1 MPAPIQVG
9 PSLFDPLSREFIED
23 PYPTFRKLRAEDP
36 VHWSEQLRSWVVSR
50 YHDTR
55 RVLVEYDT
63 YCADSRPM
71 GGDDHGASI
80 SIQSLDPPDHTVV
93 QRLLNSSFHA
103 ALTSDVRA
111 LTQERA
117 EKLLSTAAE
126 RGETT
131 DFVNHV
137 AAPLSLE
144 VTLRLLGVDIKSR
157 HLLECSAAI
166 VRDMMSGLE
175 PGATG
180 PGQAAREQLAETI
193 EGLLESPGADG
204 MTRYLAE
211 ADSIRELPRSYVVNS
226 LRVFLLAGI
235 NSTQR
240 FLANS
245 LLALLSNLDAFTAL
259 GRCTAPA
266 KALHELARYDSPV
279 QAQEKMVLTDT
290 ELGGRRLRRGD
301 LVVVLLGSA
310 NRDEAVFGRPDAL
323 VLDRTPNP
331 HLGFG
336 VGHHTCL
343 GAPLALLVAQAVLP
357 YLSRRFPRTRLVGSP
372 VRDSNP
378 TLRGLLSLPVS
389 LHG

>member
-9 PSLFDPLSREFIED
+9 PSLFEPLSREFIED
-23 PYPTFRKLRAEDP
+23 PYPTYRKLRAEDP

-50 YHDTR
+50 YHDAR

-63 YCADSRPM
+63 YSADYRRAGSDNRRGP
-71 GGDDHGASI
+71 AT
-80 SIQSLDPPDHTVV
+80 IQSLDPPDHTAVRRV
-93 QRLLNSSFHA
+93 LSSSFHA
-103 ALTSDVRA
+103 ALTPDVRA
-111 LTQERA
+111 LAQERA
-117 EKLLSTAAE
+117 EKLLGTAAE

-137 AAPLSLE
+137 AVPLSLE
-144 VTLRLLGVDIKSR
+144 VTLRLLGMDIKSR
-157 HLLECSAAI
+157 HLLEWSKAI
-166 VRDMMSGLE
+166 IRDMMSGLE

-180 PGQAAREQLAETI
+180 PGRAAREQLAETI

-204 MTRYLAE
+204 MTRHLAE
-211 ADSIRELPRSYVVNS
+211 ADGIRELPRSDVVNS
-226 LRVFLLAGI
+226 LRVVLLAGI

-245 LLALLSNLDAFTAL
+245 LLALLSNPDAFKAL

-279 QAQEKMVLTDT
+279 QAQEKMVLADT

-301 LVVVLLGSA
+301 LVVALTGSA
-310 NRDEAVFGRPDAL
+310 NRDEAVFSRPDAL

-331 HLGFG
+331 HVGFG
-336 VGHHTCL
+336 AGHHTCL
-343 GAPLALLVAQAVLP
+343 GVPLALLVAQATLP

-378 TLRGLLSLPVS
+378 ALRGMLSLPVS
-389 LHG
+389 LHS